1 METNMNKNSYW
12 IALILI
18 LALGLSAGVAAKER
32 KFQYPP
38 LREITVP
45 PVTTGA
51 LPSGLKLYLMEDHGL
66 PMVQFQVLVRTG
78 SAFDPRNMAGLCGAT
93 MELMRAG
100 GIPDKTGDE
109 LDQMLNDM
117 GAVIRAGADTDSAF
131 ISGSCLAKDAE
142 TVLGIVDDML
152 RRPALAQDKLDLIK
166 VQRRSA
172 ISRRNDD
179 PAQIA
184 AREFSRLVYGA
195 DSPYARQIEYAGVDA
210 MTRDAVVSFHRQFVQ
225 PGGVAVGVWGDFQT
239 GPMKAWL
246 SERFGSWQNAG
257 PVVGVFP
264 EVRVTPAPSIRLVV
278 KKDVNQS
285 NIRLGHIGI
294 RMDNPDYF
302 AVEMMNSIFGTSG
315 FLSQLMQIARTEHG
329 LTYGI
334 QGGIDAQRGYLG
346 QFVVGTSTKSEST
359 VDMINIIIGEI
370 NRIRNTPVSD
380 AELNLAREAF
390 LNSYVFQYAS
400 TFNILTRMMSL
411 DYFGFPPDFM
421 QTFQKRIAGVT
432 AADVRRVA
440 NTYLHPDKLTIL
452 VVGNPDQF
460 GKPLSEIG
468 AVQELDITIPAP
480 AAAADE
486 APAATPASLARGQ
499 VLLSRMIDA
508 MKAGDKLDTLAGMH
522 LQQKST
528 LQLAPQMSF
537 TFDVDSYTFLP
548 DQLYVKMASPIA
560 TIVRAF
566 DGKAGWMQMPQGI
579 KDLSAA
585 DIQEVMES
593 IAHSPL
599 VFLKHSRV
607 EGAQAVYAGR
617 ADVMGRSYE
626 SIYIPLGEGKGF
638 RVYADPDTGMLA
650 GLAYAGNY
658 NNEPGQFIQ
667 LFSNPAEL
675 DGLSIPRD
683 SETYFNGKKVA
694 SGSIQTL
701 ELNPAR
707 NPELFQKPVN

>member
-1 METNMNKNSYW
+1 
-12 IALILI
+12 
-18 LALGLSAGVAAKER
+18 
-32 KFQYPP
+32 
-38 LREITVP
+38 
-45 PVTTGA
+45 
-51 LPSGLKLYLMEDHGL
+51 
-66 PMVQFQVLVRTG
+66 MVQFQVLVRTG

-315 FLSQLMQIARTEHG
+315 FLSRLMQIARTEHG

-411 DYFGFPPDFM
+411 DYSAFA
-421 QTFQKRIAGVT
+421 RLH
-432 AADVRRVA
+432 ADVPEAHRRGDRRRRA
-440 NTYLHPDKLTIL
+440 PRGQHL
-452 VVGNPDQF
+452 
-460 GKPLSEIG
+460 
-468 AVQELDITIPAP
+468 PAP
-480 AAAADE
+480 GQADHPGGGQSRPVRQAA
-486 APAATPASLARGQ
+486 
-499 VLLSRMIDA
+499 V
-508 MKAGDKLDTLAGMH
+508 
-522 LQQKST
+522 
-528 LQLAPQMSF
+528 
-537 TFDVDSYTFLP
+537 
-548 DQLYVKMASPIA
+548 
-560 TIVRAF
+560 
-566 DGKAGWMQMPQGI
+566 
-579 KDLSAA
+579 
-585 DIQEVMES
+585 
-593 IAHSPL
+593 
-599 VFLKHSRV
+599 
-607 EGAQAVYAGR
+607 
-617 ADVMGRSYE
+617 
-626 SIYIPLGEGKGF
+626 
-638 RVYADPDTGMLA
+638 
-650 GLAYAGNY
+650 
-658 NNEPGQFIQ
+658 
-667 LFSNPAEL
+667 
-675 DGLSIPRD
+675 
-683 SETYFNGKKVA
+683 
-694 SGSIQTL
+694 
-701 ELNPAR
+701 
-707 NPELFQKPVN
+707 

>member
-1 METNMNKNSYW
+1 MNKNSYW

-315 FLSQLMQIARTEHG
+315 FLSRLMQIARTEHG

-468 AVQELDITIPAP
+468 AVQELDITLPAP

>member
-1 METNMNKNSYW
+1 MERNMNKNTQW
-12 IALILI
+12 IVLILV
-18 LALGLSAGVAAKER
+18 LVLGLSAGVAAKER
-32 KFQYPP
+32 KFQYPS
-38 LREITVP
+38 LREIKAP

-51 LPSGLKLYLMEDHGL
+51 LPSGLKLYMMEDHGL
-66 PMVQFQVLVRTG
+66 PMVQFQVLIRTG

-93 MELMRAG
+93 MELIRTG
-100 GIPDKTGDE
+100 GIPGKTGDE

-117 GAVIRAGADTDSAF
+117 GAVIRTGADADSAS

-142 TVLGIVDDML
+142 TVLGVVDDML

-166 VQRRSA
+166 VQMRSA

-179 PAQIA
+179 PSQIA
-184 AREFSRLVYGA
+184 SREFTRLVYGA
-195 DSPYARQIEYAGVDA
+195 DSPYARQTEYADVDA

-225 PGGVAVGVWGDFQT
+225 PGGVAIGVWGDFQT
-239 GPMKAWL
+239 ETMKAWL
-246 SERFGSWQNAG
+246 SERFGTWSNAG

-264 EVRVTPAPSIRLVV
+264 EVRVTPAPSVRLVV

-285 NIRLGHIGI
+285 NIRLGHIGL

-315 FLSQLMQIARTEHG
+315 FLSRLMQIARTEHG

-334 QGGIDAQRGYLG
+334 QGGIAFERGYLG

-380 AELNLAREAF
+380 AELTLAREAF
-390 LNSYVFQYAS
+390 LNSYVFKYES
-400 TFNILTRMMSL
+400 TFDVLTRMMSL

-440 NTYLHPDKLTIL
+440 NAYLHPDKLTIL

-460 GKPLSEIG
+460 VKPLSAFGE
-468 AVQELDITIPAP
+468 VQELDIAIPAP
-480 AAAADE
+480 AAAVDA

-508 MKAGDKLDTLAGMH
+508 MKAADKLDTLAGMH
-522 LQQKST
+522 LQQQST

-585 DIQEVMES
+585 EIEEVMES

-667 LFSNPAEL
+667 LFSNPVEL
-675 DGLSIPRD
+675 AGLTLPRD

-694 SGSIQTL
+694 SGAIQAL
-701 ELNPAR
+701 ELNPTP
-707 NPELFQKPVN
+707 NPALFQKPAN

>member
-1 METNMNKNSYW
+1 MNKNSYW

-315 FLSQLMQIARTEHG
+315 FLSRLMQIARTEHG

>member
-1 METNMNKNSYW
+1 MNKNSYW